1 MIRKKIVSGHGCH
14 NFNWGTG
21 LWEWDG
27 WKTEIFSYSELQQI
41 GMLTILQRLTSALRQ
56 LRDGTRYGMTQSEG
70 NQVQNHVDGT
80 LHRMMWQNC
89 KILCKDVWHF
99 VYGFLKTYPWLMT
112 INQMGKVTHSFS
124 LPKQKQADSTS
135 TFLNLRDHQAPAIC
149 WFIGY
154 CASSLSVYKHQPPDS
169 MHQ

>member
-1 MIRKKIVSGHGCH
+1 MCRIHIGITWYERKLCQDMVVIILIGGRGVGG
-14 NFNWGTG
+14 
-21 LWEWDG
+21 DG

-70 NQVQNHVDGT
+70 NQVQNHVNGT
-80 LHRMMWQNC
+80 LHRMTWQNC

-99 VYGFLKTYPWLMT
+99 VYGYLKTYPWLMT

-135 TFLNLRDHQAPAIC
+135 TFLNLR
-149 WFIGY
+149 
-154 CASSLSVYKHQPPDS
+154 SSSSCNMLIYPLLCL
-169 MHQ
+169 